1 MRFYF
6 SPENILTSQFDAKFL
21 VLTESGIAEVSFSYL
36 AFESTSILDSFFF
49 MGPPLPI
56 WMAILV
62 LIFINRKVN
71 LFFGSTDY

>member
-21 VLTESGIAEVSFSYL
+21 VLTDSGIAEVSFSYL

-49 MGPPLPI
+49 MGATFAD
-56 WMAILV
+56 MDGD
-62 LIFINRKVN
+62 
-71 LFFGSTDY
+71 FGTYFYKQKS